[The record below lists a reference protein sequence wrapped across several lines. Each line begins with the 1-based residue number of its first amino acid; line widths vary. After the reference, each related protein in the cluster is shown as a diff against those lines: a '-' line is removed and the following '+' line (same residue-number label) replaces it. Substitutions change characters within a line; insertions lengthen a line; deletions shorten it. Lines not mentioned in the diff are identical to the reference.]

1 MKDLKAASKKKLKES
16 EKKID
21 ISTKYI
27 EKLEKDIKNL
37 TVNSNKQKDVLKIL
51 NAALTASQN
60 DLKDKTLTADE
71 LENTLSE
78 KLLNITSLTED
89 KEKLARKLTKNKERV
104 TDEKTKRPAEA
115 EELNTLK
122 KLKHYKQ

>member
-21 ISTKYI
+21 ISTKFI
-27 EKLEKDIKNL
+27 GKLEKDIKNL

-122 KLKHYKQ
+122 KLKQCKQ